1 MLISIV
7 VPCFNEQAVLEHFH
21 LRLND
26 HLATAPDAY
35 EVLFVDDGSTDGT
48 LTVLRRL
55 AEQDARVRYISFSRN
70 FGKEAAMLAGLR
82 GAAGDAVVLMD
93 ADLQHPPELLSRM
106 VELHRQGHDQ
116 VLAKRTRSGDG
127 ALRTIT
133 ARLYYRLVNRF
144 MDVEIVDGVGDFRLL
159 SRRAVDAVL
168 SLTESNRFS
177 KGLFAW
183 IGFPSTTFTYEN
195 AVREHGTS
203 KWGLSGLV
211 DYGVNGVISF
221 NTRPLRAALH
231 LGLTLLSGAVL
242 YALWIGVSVI
252 VRGVDTPGY
261 ATLLTV
267 VTALSGVHMVMVAVV
282 GEYVGRIFHEV
293 KRRPHYFVKET
304 PEPTASAP
312 EPTVPTASA
321 SASASASETVR

>member
-7 VPCFNEQAVLEHFH
+7 VPCYNEQAVLEHFH
-21 LRLND
+21 ARLDD
-26 HLATAPDAY
+26 HLATAPDTY

-48 LTVLRRL
+48 LAVLRRL
-55 AEQDARVRYISFSRN
+55 AERDVRVRYLSFSRN

-82 GAAGDAVVLMD
+82 GAAGDAIVVMD
-93 ADLQHPPELLSRM
+93 ADLQHPPELLVRM
-106 VELHRQGHDQ
+106 VELHRQGYDQ

-127 ALRTIT
+127 LLRTAT

-183 IGFPSTTFTYEN
+183 IGFPSTTFGYEN
-195 AVREHGTS
+195 AIRKHGTS
-203 KWGLSGLV
+203 KWDLSRLV

-221 NTRPLRAALH
+221 NTRPLRTALH
-231 LGLTLLSGAVL
+231 LGLTLVLSAVL
-242 YALWIGVSVI
+242 YALWIIVSVL

-267 VTALSGVHMVMVAVV
+267 TTALAGVHMVMIAVV

-293 KRRPHYFVKET
+293 KRRPHYVLAEAQA
-304 PEPTASAP
+304 PTAP
-312 EPTVPTASA
+312 EPDAATAPVPSVAAPTS
-321 SASASASETVR
+321 TR

>member
-7 VPCFNEQAVLEHFH
+7 VPCYNEQAVLEHFH
-21 LRLND
+21 RRLD
-26 HLATAPDAY
+26 HHLATAPDTY
-35 EVLFVDDGSTDGT
+35 EVLFVDDGSTDST
-48 LTVLRRL
+48 LEVLRRL
-55 AEQDARVRYISFSRN
+55 AEQDARVRYLSLSRN

-93 ADLQHPPELLSRM
+93 ADLQHPPELLTRM
-106 VELHRQGHDQ
+106 VDLHRQGYDQ
-116 VLAKRTRSGDG
+116 VLARRTRAGDG

-144 MDVEIVDGVGDFRLL
+144 RDVEIVDGVGDFRLL
-159 SRRAVDAVL
+159 SRRAADAVV

-183 IGFPSTTFTYEN
+183 IGYPSTTFTYAN
-195 AVREHGTS
+195 AIREHGTS

-231 LGLTLLSGAVL
+231 LGLTLVLGAVL
-242 YALWIGVSVI
+242 YALWIGVCVL

-261 ATLLTV
+261 ATLLTA
-267 VTALSGVHMVMVAVV
+267 VTALSGVHMVMIAVV

-293 KRRPHYFVKET
+293 KRRPHYFLKET
-304 PEPTASAP
+304 HASTAAHPGSAVLSP
-312 EPTVPTASA
+312 PAPAPKA
-321 SASASASETVR
+321 VR